1 MRELMLVLK
10 AVADKNRMRI
20 LKMLERKSMCVCEL
34 AAVLGIKQPSV
45 SKHLVILKNAGLI
58 LDERNSQWIDYKL
71 CREKVNHYAPV
82 MLKQLE
88 DWVNDDPCVKRD
100 RKKSASLCRLE
111 ICKKIS
117 VSKRANK
124 RKGNKL

>member
-20 LKMLERKSMCVCEL
+20 LKMLEKKSMCVCEL

-58 LDERNSQWIDYKL
+58 LDERNGQWIDYSL
-71 CREKVNHYAPV
+71 CRARINQYAPFMRGAV
-82 MLKQLE
+82 KKWL
-88 DWVNDDPCVKRD
+88 NDDPVIVSD
-100 RKKSASLCRLE
+100 REKAKTLCRLD
-111 ICKKIS
+111 ICKK
-117 VSKRANK
+117 
-124 RKGNKL
+124 